1 MSLATPTS
9 VSMNPLRSQFYRLPS
24 RPLTTAPT
32 EVDIVRDLRQ
42 GNFER
47 AIQRFCK
54 RPHQQRSNALYE
66 SIIFACAQVPD
77 AVAAQ
82 AALNAMPKPS
92 PSAVHH
98 VVTALCR
105 EHNVP
110 AALDVLSK
118 LPEWDIE
125 LDQRMVTVVTRA
137 TQRSPVC
144 NTDNSIARLDRLTA
158 SQNLARPSF
167 HPISAADLFVEDG
180 GDCEQFLKL
189 IEDGLL
195 VERESSQTRTDL
207 RRIMSAEA
215 SLRAAKGD
223 VDTVMKLWKRMQNDS
238 SLSSK
243 VGVMAAAISAI
254 IPAGEATAPVALNL
268 LMTWVHKFLYDE
280 RTGRGKPLY
289 VENPSAI
296 ALFITSV
303 TKALAAAAKP
313 APQLALSAFDAL
325 WEMSLPKFRTSLPLA
340 GAYFKVLQHA
350 ELSLEETK
358 SRIDAIREN
367 HIQLDEQGF
376 SMALGAILRCGE
388 RVVEKLAAGKEWTD
402 TMRNAGIPLT
412 LHTYNLFAGQLRYCN
427 DPEMVS
433 SLLSDM
439 TNNGVIP
446 SPVTYGLIFDACVMP
461 GDYLSPAR
469 RNALPVPVWERVLVA
484 MQDHMKV
491 SGVSHTPNSRL
502 SLARA
507 YAHLGVTAR
516 AFEAF
521 EAYLSDMHIFPSDNF
536 DARRELD
543 DAYSQMVFNLAHC
556 RECSSDGIEGALEMY
571 RKMREAGLPV
581 SDMAADSA
589 LVASVRLGKGL
600 EAIQIITN
608 CIDHDPTLRLSPS
621 GLRHLLMA
629 HGEICDRAAWL
640 KTRSLIEETL
650 KEVSSDEF
658 SVLMRKLIIG
668 FARRQHRDV
677 CSDIMRIAH
686 VEVSDLEYVMRG
698 REFLRFRN
706 VNSGEKESSRVGS
719 LKSTSGESLRSRDLS
734 HGKSLGT
741 FGGGSVLPL

>member
-1 MSLATPTS
+1 
-9 VSMNPLRSQFYRLPS
+9 MNSLRSQFYRLPS
-24 RPLTTAPT
+24 RPLTTVPT

-47 AIQRFCK
+47 AVQRFCQ
-54 RPHQQRSNALYE
+54 RPHHQRSNALYE

-110 AALDVLSK
+110 AALDVLSQ

-158 SQNLARPSF
+158 SQNLGRASF
-167 HPISAADLFVEDG
+167 HPVSAADLFVEDG

-195 VERESSQTRTDL
+195 VQRDSSQTRSDL

-215 SLRAAKGD
+215 SLRAARGD
-223 VDTVMKLWKRMQNDS
+223 VDTVMKLWKRMQKDT
-238 SLSSK
+238 SLGNK
-243 VGVMAAAISAI
+243 VGVLAAAISAI
-254 IPAGEATAPVALNL
+254 IPAGEAAAPVALNL

-280 RTGRGKPLY
+280 RTGQGKPLY

-303 TKALAAAAKP
+303 TKSLAAAAKP
-313 APQLALSAFDAL
+313 APVLALSAFDAL

-358 SRIDAIREN
+358 SRIDAIRET

-388 RVVEKLAAGKEWTD
+388 RVVEKLAAGKEWTN

-439 TNNGVIP
+439 TNSGVIP
-446 SPVTYGLIFDACVMP
+446 SPVTYGLCFDACVIP

-469 RNALPVPVWERVLVA
+469 KSALPVPVWERVLVA
-484 MQDHMKV
+484 MQEHMKV

-507 YAHLGVTAR
+507 YAHLGVTER
-516 AFEAF
+516 AFEEFA
-521 EAYLSDMHIFPSDNF
+521 AYLSDMETVPVVNN
-536 DARRELD
+536 DAMGELE
-543 DAYSQMVFNLAHC
+543 DAYSQMIFNLAHC
-556 RECSSDGIEGALEMY
+556 RECSSDGIEGSLEMY
-571 RKMREAGLPV
+571 TKMRAVGLPF
-581 SDMAADSA
+581 SDMAVDSA
-589 LVASVRLGKGL
+589 LVASVRLRRGL
-600 EAIQIITN
+600 EAIKIVTN
-608 CIDHDPTLRLSPS
+608 CLDHEPSLKLSPS

-629 HGEICDRAAWL
+629 HGEICDRVAWL
-640 KTRSLIEETL
+640 KTRSLIEKSL
-650 KEVSSDEF
+650 QEVPADEF

-668 FARRQHRDV
+668 FARRQHRDI
-677 CSDIMRIAH
+677 CSEIMRMAH
-686 VEVSDLEYVMRG
+686 VDVPDLEYVMRG
-698 REFLRFRN
+698 REFLRFR
-706 VNSGEKESSRVGS
+706 SAQLAERESPGVGS
-719 LKSTSGESLRSRDLS
+719 LKSSKGESLKSRDLS
-734 HGKSLGT
+734 HRKSIGT